1 MGVRVS
7 TEEILVGLT
16 LIIVLGAS
24 AQWLGWRLRI
34 PAILLLLLFGFLAG
48 PVTDVLDPN
57 ELLGGLVSPIVTL
70 SVGLILFEG
79 GLSLRLDETRMFGRP
94 MHKVISVAPLLTW
107 GLCAFA
113 AYFIL
118 DLSGPLAVL
127 LGAILIVS
135 GPTVVVPLLEFVRPK
150 ARIQSVLKWEAITID
165 PIGATIGVLVYHA
178 IIVGDFHRS
187 TTVEGLLDF
196 LITVG
201 VGALIGFLAALILVI
216 FLARQWIPEGLD
228 NIVTLAYV
236 AGAVTTSEVLA
247 EESGLMAA
255 TVMGF
260 ALANQKFVNVEK
272 IIEFKENLRVI
283 LISGL
288 FIILTARLTME
299 QVTDALSLRWVAFL
313 LFLVLVVRPVVVAI
327 ATLGTP
333 LTRNEK
339 IFMGWMDPRG
349 IIAAS
354 TASTFALGL
363 SQAGIANAESLIALT
378 FLTIVGTVLIYG
390 LTALPLARRLNLI
403 EDEELSQPAQ
413 IPSND

>member
-1 MGVRVS
+1 VI
-7 TEEILVGLT
+7 TVG
-16 LIIVLGAS
+16 
-24 AQWLGWRLRI
+24 
-34 PAILLLLLFGFLAG
+34 
-48 PVTDVLDPN
+48 
-57 ELLGGLVSPIVTL
+57 
-70 SVGLILFEG
+70 
-79 GLSLRLDETRMFGRP
+79 
-94 MHKVISVAPLLTW
+94 PLLTW

-118 DLSGPLAVL
+118 DLSGAYAVL

-150 ARIQSVLKWEAITID
+150 ARIQAVLKWEAIMID
-165 PIGATIGVLVYHA
+165 PIGATIGVLVFHA
-178 IIVGDFHRS
+178 LVVGNFHRA
-187 TTVEGLLDF
+187 TTIEGILDF
-196 LITVG
+196 LLTVG
-201 VGALIGFLAALILVI
+201 VGALIGFTAAAIVVV
-216 FLARQWIPEGLD
+216 FLARHWLPENLD
-228 NIVTLAYV
+228 NIVTLAYI
-236 AGAVTTSEVLA
+236 AGAVTISEVLA

-260 ALANQKFVNVEK
+260 TLANQKFVNVEK
-272 IIEFKENLRVI
+272 IIEFKENLRII

-299 QVTDALSLRWVAFL
+299 QITDALTLRWFAFL
-313 LFLVLVVRPVVVAI
+313 LFLVLVVRPVVVAVV
-327 ATLGTP
+327 TLGTS

-363 SQAGIANAESLIALT
+363 SRAGFPNADRLIALT

-390 LTALPLARRLNLI
+390 LTALPLARRLNLL
-403 EDEELSQPAQ
+403 EEVVPHQAQVAQ
-413 IPSND
+413 IHGDD